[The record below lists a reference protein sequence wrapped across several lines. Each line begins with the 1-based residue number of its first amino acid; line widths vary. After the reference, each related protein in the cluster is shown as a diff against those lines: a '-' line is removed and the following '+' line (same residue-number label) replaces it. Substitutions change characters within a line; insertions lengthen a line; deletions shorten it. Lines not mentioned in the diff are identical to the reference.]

1 MKNEYLLK
9 VYQECESRNYG
20 KVEFLDAVKEFL
32 ESIELYADKHPE
44 LKKYAVLERLVEPE
58 RLIEFR
64 VPWVDDN
71 GNVHVNRGYRVQ
83 FNSAIGPYKGG
94 IRLHPSVNQS
104 IIKFLGFEQVL
115 KNSITGLPLGGGKG
129 GSDFD
134 PKGKSE
140 FEIMRFC
147 QSFMTELYRHI
158 GSMVDV
164 PAGDIGT
171 GAREVGYM
179 YGAYKKLVNSFDGAF
194 TGKGLEF
201 GGSLARTEATGF
213 GLIYFTE
220 KMLKTQLN
228 TSFKDKRVIIT
239 GSGNVALYALKKA
252 AELGA
257 KVIAMS
263 DSNGYVV
270 DENGIN
276 FDTLK
281 VIKEVKRERIKEYQT
296 QVPTSKYFEGSKG
309 IYSLKADILLPCATQ
324 NEIDLDAAKIIVKNG
339 ICCVSEGANRPS
351 SNEAA
356 KYFVDNK
363 VLYGPGKAAN
373 CGGVMVSGFEM
384 IQNSEREKWTFEY
397 TDNRLKE
404 RMEEIYD
411 SIYKISSEYGNSY
424 NTILGADILGFEK
437 VANAM
442 IKEGII

>member
-1 MKNEYLLK
+1 MENKYLLK
-9 VYQECESRNYG
+9 VYQECESRNRG
-20 KVEFLDAVKEFL
+20 KTEFLDAVREFL
-32 ESIELYADKHPE
+32 ESIEEYVNKHPE
-44 LKKYAVLERLVEPE
+44 IERYAVLERLVEPE

-71 GNVHVNRGYRVQ
+71 GIVHVNRGYRVQ

-147 QSFMTELYRHI
+147 QSFMTELFRHI

-201 GGSLARTEATGF
+201 GGSLARTEATGY
-213 GLIYFTE
+213 GLVYFTE
-220 KMLKTQLN
+220 KMLNILKGET
-228 TSFKDKRVIIT
+228 FKDKKVIIS

-252 AELGA
+252 TELGA
-257 KVIAMS
+257 TVIAMS
-263 DSNGYVV
+263 DSDGYVV

-276 FDTLK
+276 FDVLRD
-281 VIKEVKRERIKEYQT
+281 IKEGKRLRISEYANR
-296 QVPTSKYFEGSKG
+296 VNTSKYYQGCKG
-309 IYSLKADILLPCATQ
+309 IYSLKTDIFLPCATQ
-324 NEIDLDAAKIIVKNG
+324 NEIDLDTAKTMVKNG
-339 ICCVSEGANRPS
+339 VYCVSEGANRPT

-356 KYFVDNK
+356 KYFVKNK

-404 RMEEIYD
+404 RMEEIYQ
-411 SIYKISSEYGNSY
+411 SINKISNEYGDVY